1 MSWEAVG
8 EAAVAV
14 EAVVERLVHQSGGI
28 GRNGRK
34 RHREEDEGALRYETG
49 FFFVISNDIIHE
61 GGGL

>member
-1 MSWEAVG
+1 MSCEAVG

-34 RHREEDEGALRYETG
+34 RHREEDEGAL
-49 FFFVISNDIIHE
+49 
-61 GGGL
+61 

>member
-1 MSWEAVG
+1 MTNEAIG

-34 RHREEDEGALRYETG
+34 RHRKEDEGALRYETG
-49 FFFVISNDIIHE
+49 FIMLFQNMS
-61 GGGL
+61 